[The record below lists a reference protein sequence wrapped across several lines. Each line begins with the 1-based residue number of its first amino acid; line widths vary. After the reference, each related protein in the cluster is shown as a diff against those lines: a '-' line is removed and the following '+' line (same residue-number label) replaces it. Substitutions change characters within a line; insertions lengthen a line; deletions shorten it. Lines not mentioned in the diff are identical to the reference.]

1 MHFMHPPRFDDA
13 TMPAKVDRSLL
24 KRALTIGIPYRRLI
38 LGYLALTV
46 VTTVLGA
53 IPPFIFKKIIDDSIP
68 SKASGQVAWLAVA
81 TVAVATASAL
91 IGLWSRWLGA
101 RIGEGVIRDLRVRLF
116 THVQSMPIAFFTRT
130 QTGSLMSRV
139 NNDVIGAQQAFTF
152 ILRSTVSDVLTVV
165 ITVIAMGTLEWR
177 VTIGVL
183 LVTPFLIL
191 ITRRVGKLQQ
201 KAAREQMT
209 LNAALNTRMTE
220 RFNVSGALLV
230 KLFGNQGTESKEFN
244 RDASKVANI
253 GVTRAITGMVTML
266 ALPLIGAVATAL
278 VYWWGAKQSI
288 DRGLS
293 VGTIVAM
300 AALVQRLYGPLAD
313 LASTRVDIVTA
324 LVSFERIFEVLD
336 TKPSI
341 VDSPGAKTIAS
352 ADMAGTLRFDS
363 VSFRYPA
370 PSEVSVASLEAG
382 GGGPLPT
389 DPSDWILRDVSFVAV
404 PGTVTAIVGP
414 SGAGKSS
421 LISLIPRLYDVTG
434 GTVSI
439 DGHDVRDLTLDSVHG
454 AVGVVTQDAHLF
466 HDSIASN
473 LRYAKPDATLA
484 EMEAAAKDARIH
496 DMISALP
503 DGYDTV
509 VGERGYR
516 LSGGEKQRLALARV
530 LLKNPRIVVLD
541 EATAHLDSETESE
554 IQDALESALIG
565 RTAVVIAHRLATI
578 QDADQIL
585 VVADGHIAE
594 RGTHE
599 ELVERGGVY
608 ADLYATQ
615 FLRGAP
621 VG

>member
-1 MHFMHPPRFDDA
+1 MHFMHPPRFDEG
-13 TMPAKVDRSLL
+13 TRPTKVDRALL
-24 KRALTIGIPYRRLI
+24 KRALTVGLPYRRLI
-38 LGYLALTV
+38 LGYLGLTV
-46 VTTVLGA
+46 ITTVLGA
-53 IPPFIFKKIIDDSIP
+53 APPFIFKKIIDDSIP
-68 SKASGQVAWLAVA
+68 NKASGQVAWLAVG
-81 TVAVATASAL
+81 TVVVATASAL

-101 RIGEGVIRDLRVRLF
+101 RIGEGVIRDLRVKLF

-130 QTGSLMSRV
+130 QTGALMSRV

-152 ILRSTVSDVLTVV
+152 ILRSTVSDVLTVL

-177 VTIGVL
+177 VTVAVL
-183 LVTPFLIL
+183 MVSPVLIL

-201 KAAREQMT
+201 KVAREQMT
-209 LNAALNTRMTE
+209 MNATLNTRMTE

-230 KLFGNQGTESKEFN
+230 KLFGDQSTESKDFDK
-244 RDASKVANI
+244 DASKVAEL
-253 GVTRAITGMVTML
+253 GVKRAVTGMVTML
-266 ALPLIGAVATAL
+266 ALPLIGALATAV
-278 VYWWGAKQSI
+278 VYWWGA
-288 DRGLS
+288 RGVINDGALT
-293 VGTIVAM
+293 VGTVVAM

-336 TKPSI
+336 AKPSI
-341 VDSPGAKTIAS
+341 VDAPSARSIAS
-352 ADMAGTLRFDS
+352 ANLAGSLRFDN

-370 PSEVSVASLEAG
+370 ASEVSVASLEAG
-382 GGGPLPT
+382 TGPLS
-389 DPSDWILRDVSFVAV
+389 DEASDWILRDVSFTAA

-421 LISLIPRLYDVTG
+421 LASLIPRLYDTTG

-439 DGHDVRDLTLDSVHG
+439 DGHDVRSLTLDSVRG

-466 HDSIASN
+466 HESIASN
-473 LRYAKPDATLA
+473 LRYAKPNATLA
-484 EMEAAAKDARIH
+484 EMEAAARDAHIH
-496 DMISALP
+496 DMINSLP
-503 DGYDTV
+503 EGYETI

-554 IQDALESALIG
+554 IQEALASALVG

-599 ELVERGGVY
+599 ELVELGGVY